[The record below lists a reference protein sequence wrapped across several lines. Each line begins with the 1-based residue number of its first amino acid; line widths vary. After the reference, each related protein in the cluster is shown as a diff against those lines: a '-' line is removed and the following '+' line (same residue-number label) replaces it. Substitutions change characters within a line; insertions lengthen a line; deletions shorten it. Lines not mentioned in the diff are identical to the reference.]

1 MLPNKKPFDPIF
13 TFNQKYVSVRKMS
26 PNKQSDKNV
35 VNQNIFWND
44 LSESCLNASVKAKI
58 I

>member
-13 TFNQKYVSVRKMS
+13 IFNQKYVSVRKMS

-44 LSESCLNASVKAKI
+44 LSESCLTASVKAKI